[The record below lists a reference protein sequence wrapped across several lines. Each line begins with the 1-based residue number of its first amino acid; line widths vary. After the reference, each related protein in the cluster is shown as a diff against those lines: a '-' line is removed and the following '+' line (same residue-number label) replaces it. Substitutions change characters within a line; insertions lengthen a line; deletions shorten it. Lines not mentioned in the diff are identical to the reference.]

1 MQVGSLFMHTD
12 NWDDLRFVLA
22 VAESGSVS
30 AAARVLGVNHATVL
44 RRIAAF
50 EAHHNAVIFSRTQ
63 QGYAVPPD
71 KLRIIEAAREAALA
85 MDTVA
90 RMIRG
95 NGARLSGI
103 VRITSTDS
111 LSLLVLPAILA
122 QMQAR
127 ADGLRIE
134 ILANNAHLDLARLNA
149 DISVRPAIKLPDDLR
164 GEQAGQIGFAGYG
177 SAASGAATWLNL
189 RGTLARTVAA
199 DWMEQAQGGN
209 ETSGGADSF
218 LVLREMVAAGMG
230 QSILPCYVGD
240 PDPRLQRIADT
251 PKMAVP
257 IWVASHADL
266 ADAPRLRTLRKQ
278 LVDGLLACSAQLVG
292 PQT

>member
-1 MQVGSLFMHTD
+1 MHSD

-30 AAARVLGVNHATVL
+30 AAARLLGVNHATVL

-50 EAHHNAVIFSRTQ
+50 EQHHNAVIFTRTQ

-71 KLRIIEAAREAALA
+71 KLRIIEAAREAAVA

-111 LSLLVLPAILA
+111 LSMIVLPGILA
-122 QMQAR
+122 QIQAQS
-127 ADGLRIE
+127 DGLRVE
-134 ILANNAHLDLARLNA
+134 LLANNVHLDLARLNA
-149 DISVRPAIKLPDDLR
+149 DISVRPALKLPDDLL
-164 GEQAGQIGFAGYG
+164 GETAGRIGFAGYG
-177 SAASGAATWLNL
+177 PASPGLKTWLNL

-199 DWMEQAQGGN
+199 DWMAQALGTN
-209 ETSGGADSF
+209 ELSGGADSF
-218 LVLREMVAAGMG
+218 LVLREMVAAGLG
-230 QSILPCYVGD
+230 QSVLPCYVGD
-240 PDPRLQRIADT
+240 PDPRLRRIADAPHLT
-251 PKMAVP
+251 VP

-266 ADAPRLRTLRKQ
+266 ADAPRLRSLRLQ
-278 LVDGLLACSAQLVG
+278 LVQALQARSAMLIG
-292 PQT
+292 G

>member
-1 MQVGSLFMHTD
+1 MHTD

-111 LSLLVLPAILA
+111 LSLIVLPAILA
-122 QMQAR
+122 QMQAQ
-127 ADGLRIE
+127 ADGLRVE

-149 DISVRPAIKLPDDLR
+149 DISVRPAAKLPDDLR
-164 GEQAGQIGFAGYG
+164 GEMAGQIGFAGYA
-177 SAASGAATWLNL
+177 SASHDTPTWLNL

-199 DWMEQAQGGN
+199 DWMNRVQGTN
-209 ETSGGADSF
+209 EMSGGADSF

-240 PDPRLQRIADT
+240 GDARLRRIADAPHMT
-251 PKMAVP
+251 VP

-266 ADAPRLRTLRKQ
+266 ADAPRLRMLRMQ
-278 LVDGLLACSAQLVG
+278 LVQALQARSATLIGQI
-292 PQT
+292 

>member
-1 MQVGSLFMHTD
+1 MHSD

-50 EAHHNAVIFSRTQ
+50 EAHHNAVIFNRTQ

-111 LSLLVLPAILA
+111 LSMIVLPAILA
-122 QMQAR
+122 QMQAQ

-149 DISVRPAIKLPDDLR
+149 DISVRPATKLPEDLR
-164 GEQAGQIGFAGYG
+164 GEMAGTIGFAGYG
-177 SAASGAATWLNL
+177 SATKDTTTWLNL

-199 DWMEQAQGGN
+199 DWMEQTHGPN
-209 ETSGGADSF
+209 DMSGGADSF
-218 LVLREMVAAGMG
+218 LVLREMTAAGMG
-230 QSILPCYVGD
+230 QSVLPCYVGD
-240 PDPRLQRIADT
+240 PDPRLQRIADAPHMT
-251 PKMAVP
+251 VP

-278 LVDGLLACSAQLVG
+278 LVDALLVRSDALMG
-292 PQT
+292 PRG